1 MPRTSREVAMN
12 VRCNVLGY
20 IVQRVKGKPHGARV
34 SYREMERALGY
45 SPSRVRRAC
54 RVLEQEGC
62 VQRIPC
68 FDEDGGQRA
77 NVYMVTRKGTKLI
90 REGERASVQTAGAV

>member
-1 MPRTSREVAMN
+1 MN

-20 IVQRVKGKPHGARV
+20 IAQRVKGKRQGARV
-34 SYREMERALGY
+34 SYREMEEALGY

-54 RVLEQEGC
+54 RLLRQDGYVECGA
-62 VQRIPC
+62 C

-77 NVYMVTRKGTKLI
+77 NIYMVTRKGLKLI
-90 REGERASVQTAGAV
+90 KENDDAGELVGSAV

>member
-1 MPRTSREVAMN
+1 MN
-12 VRCNVLGY
+12 VRWNVLGY
-20 IVQRVKGKPHGARV
+20 IAQCVKGKPHGARV

-54 RVLEQEGC
+54 RLLVQEGY
-62 VQRIPC
+62 VQRVPC

-77 NVYMVTRKGTKLI
+77 NIYMVTRKGTKLI
-90 REGERASVQTAGAV
+90 REGLEMSASAVRAI

>member
-1 MPRTSREVAMN
+1 MA
-12 VRCNVLGY
+12 VRRNVLGY
-20 IVQRVKGKPHGARV
+20 IAQRVKGKPHGARV

-54 RVLEQEGC
+54 CALVQEGY

-77 NVYMVTRKGTKLI
+77 NVYMVTRKGAKLM
-90 REGERASVQTAGAV
+90 REVEGAAVPAAEAV